1 MSLADALAAATM
13 PQPGL
18 PCPMAVIM
26 EKLDERDRAQLLD
39 AMNTPLGTPGRL
51 PTTVITKV
59 LNASGYSIHHKGVD
73 RHRNAMCRCFSG
85 SS

>member
-18 PCPMAVIM
+18 PCPIAVIL
-26 EKLDERDRAQLLD
+26 EQLEDRDRTGLVE
-39 AMNTPLGTPGRL
+39 AMDVPVGTPGRL

-59 LNASGYSIHHKGVD
+59 LIASGYLIHYKGVD